1 MKYSDHP
8 MPLTEGE
15 YPWERET
22 YCENG
27 VWKERWVQCEDG
39 DIEEPKPEVHHGYY
53 IEGDNTEYYDKVTV
67 CTYCGTMFIAYKS
80 KDGYETEPVR
90 NYCPGC
96 GKVLAG
102 KMIEEG

>member
-15 YPWERET
+15 YPWEHFMQWDNE
-22 YCENG
+22 
-27 VWKERWVQCEDG
+27 KKAWVDGWRQVEDK
-39 DIEEPKPEVHHGYY
+39 DIPPEPGPEEHDEYFVEPYNE
-53 IEGDNTEYYDKVTV
+53 EYYDKRTF
-67 CTYCGTMFIAYKS
+67 CKSCGTEFIAYNDNKS
-80 KDGYETEPVR
+80 IR

-96 GKVLAG
+96 GKVLDG